1 MKSVL
6 ILFDNIVSIYIWI
19 LIINAIISW
28 LVAFN
33 VLNTSNRFV
42 YSVLDVSYRLTAPPL
57 NYIRRFLPN
66 LGSIDISPVVLILAL
81 MFLRNL
87 VFEMLSPR
95 VILIMIIDGKKEAAN
110 LREEIKNEILEIKK
124 KTIKIPV

>member
-6 ILFDNIVSIYIWI
+6 ILFDNVVSLYIWI
-19 LIINAIISW
+19 LIIHVIFSW

-42 YSVLDVSYRLTAPPL
+42 YSLLDVSYKLTAPPL

-66 LGSIDISPVVLILAL
+66 LGSIDISPIILILAL
-81 MFLRNL
+81 MFIRNL
-87 VFEMLSPR
+87 VFEMFAPSLF
-95 VILIMIIDGKKEAAN
+95 
-110 LREEIKNEILEIKK
+110 
-124 KTIKIPV
+124 

>member
-6 ILFDNIVSIYIWI
+6 ILFDNIISLYIWI

-42 YSVLDVSYRLTAPPL
+42 YSVLDVSYKLTDPPL
-57 NYIRRFLPN
+57 NFIRRYLPS
-66 LGSIDISPVVLILAL
+66 LGSIDISPVILILGL

-87 VFEMLSPR
+87 VFEMLAPS
-95 VILIMIIDGKKEAAN
+95 LF
-110 LREEIKNEILEIKK
+110 
-124 KTIKIPV
+124 

>member
-6 ILFDNIVSIYIWI
+6 ILFDQAVSLYIWI

-33 VLNTSNRFV
+33 ILNTSNRFV
-42 YSVLDVSYRLTAPPL
+42 YSILDVSYKLTAPPL

-81 MFLRNL
+81 LFLRNL
-87 VFEMLSPR
+87 VFEMFAPSLF
-95 VILIMIIDGKKEAAN
+95 
-110 LREEIKNEILEIKK
+110 
-124 KTIKIPV
+124 

>member
-1 MKSVL
+1 MKSIL
-6 ILFDNIVSIYIWI
+6 ILFDNIISLYIWI

-42 YSVLDVSYRLTAPPL
+42 YSVLDVSYKLTDPPL
-57 NYIRRFLPN
+57 NFIRRYLPN
-66 LGSIDISPVVLILAL
+66 LGSIDISPIVLILGL

-87 VFEMLSPR
+87 VFEMFAPGLF
-95 VILIMIIDGKKEAAN
+95 
-110 LREEIKNEILEIKK
+110 
-124 KTIKIPV
+124 